1 MKKLNLSEILE
12 DNLPDSM
19 SRILDA
25 TTDSK
30 VYIRSAMMEFGKQLL
45 ELAAENAE
53 MYYVNRDKKI
63 SQLSN
68 FDKNIYR
75 IDSQS
80 ITNTLNQVE
89 L

>member
-75 IDSQS
+75 IDSKS